1 MSWADDEGYD
11 YDDSLEA
18 LKIIEV
24 VHETEKAY
32 LFRDKVGRF
41 WIAKDLI
48 EYWEDNEIYVPYW
61 FEPKY
66 LEQDAN

>member
-1 MSWADDEGYD
+1 M
-11 YDDSLEA
+11 

>member
-1 MSWADDEGYD
+1 M
-11 YDDSLEA
+11 
-18 LKIIEV
+18 